1 MTTETLALK
10 PYLEKIKKH
19 CAKLTKAE
27 LIDLLCQAALDVPAA
42 ERTSFLERLSIISH
56 PVDFEE
62 IAAPE
67 DSSILAR
74 TEKLLEDIADWQ
86 KSVEDGSYYEERYEE
101 DDYYDDEEFPSMS
114 KEQQES
120 LEALFAEADRL
131 FLDGKLELAQ
141 KAYQQLID
149 LSLHGRG
156 LDYSIEYNEIDIN
169 WRETLARYCRCVYE
183 TSSEAERPK
192 LMCVAMEAE
201 RKTKAEQHPF
211 GRQLFGLGYD
221 PVNEILPSLKD
232 VFNARPGELADWD
245 DFLKKLQK
253 ELRSIDSSRAVLLH
267 LEAVQWL
274 DGLQGLAAA
283 VRQRKIPVGY
293 LYWLDQ
299 LRDNE
304 AWDELAAA
312 AQEALQAMPHDS
324 LRAYAAA
331 QLSVAGKQADDNS
344 LVLQGKREQFFSQP
358 QEEHLADLL
367 REATKQQVSEAEL
380 TKVLAF
386 LKAAPAQDK
395 QKWPVFLLQS
405 DFSLLKIKTM
415 LLLGQLQE
423 SYAAIDQKAAIGW
436 SDEKRMTGAV
446 YVGILLVLCKGNVDA
461 KTAHSLF
468 ARYMCGKY
476 GNEFI
481 ASAIKKR
488 LLHIAVS
495 DSQQKQ
501 WLRFVERI
509 SSDRAEHI
517 VSNQYRKGYAR
528 GAEALGGYMECL
540 ILHEQQD
547 KAAAFLELKRN
558 QEYKRY
564 PAFRREFDAVVSN
577 SPLLARL

>member
-74 TEKLLEDIADWQ
+74 KEKLLEDIADWQ

-101 DDYYDDEEFPSMS
+101 DDYYYDEEFPSMS

-201 RKTKAEQHPF
+201 RKTEAEQHPF

-267 LEAVQWL
+267 LEAVQRL

-283 VRQRKIPVGY
+283 VRQRNNPTGY
-293 LYWLDQ
+293 LYWLDR
-299 LRDNE
+299 LREAE
-304 AWDELAAA
+304 AWGELAAA
-312 AQEALQAMPHDS
+312 AQEALRAMPYDS

-331 QLSVAGKQADDNS
+331 QLYAAGEQTGDNI
-344 LVLQGKREQFFSQP
+344 LVLQGKREQFFSYP
-358 QEEHLADLL
+358 QEEYLADLL
-367 REATKQQVSEAEL
+367 READKQQVREAEL
-380 TKVLAF
+380 DKAISFLESMPAKV
-386 LKAAPAQDK
+386 K
-395 QKWPVFLLQS
+395 QPHFFSQS
-405 DFSLLKIKTM
+405 DFFLRIKIM

-423 SYAAIDQKAAIGW
+423 SYAAIDQEAAIGW
-436 SDEKRMTGAV
+436 SNEKRTTGAV
-446 YVGILLVLCKGNVDA
+446 YVSILFVLCKGNAEA
-461 KTAHSLF
+461 KTIQALF
-468 ARYMCGKY
+468 ERYMRRRD
-476 GNEFI
+476 GNGFI
-481 ASAIKKR
+481 ADEIKKR
-488 LLHIAVS
+488 LLQTAVS

-501 WLRFVERI
+501 WLKFVERI

-577 SPLLARL
+577 SPLLGRL

>member
-1 MTTETLALK
+1 
-10 PYLEKIKKH
+10 
-19 CAKLTKAE
+19 
-27 LIDLLCQAALDVPAA
+27 
-42 ERTSFLERLSIISH
+42 
-56 PVDFEE
+56 
-62 IAAPE
+62 
-67 DSSILAR
+67 
-74 TEKLLEDIADWQ
+74 
-86 KSVEDGSYYEERYEE
+86 
-101 DDYYDDEEFPSMS
+101 
-114 KEQQES
+114 
-120 LEALFAEADRL
+120 
-131 FLDGKLELAQ
+131 
-141 KAYQQLID
+141 
-149 LSLHGRG
+149 
-156 LDYSIEYNEIDIN
+156 
-169 WRETLARYCRCVYE
+169 
-183 TSSEAERPK
+183 
-192 LMCVAMEAE
+192 MCVAMEAE

-283 VRQRKIPVGY
+283 VRQRNNPTGY
-293 LYWLDQ
+293 LYWLDR
-299 LRDNE
+299 LREAE

-312 AQEALQAMPHDS
+312 AQEALRAMPHDS

-331 QLSVAGKQADDNS
+331 QLSAAGEQTKDNS
-344 LVLQGKREQFFSQP
+344 LVLQGKREQFFSKP

-367 REATKQQVSEAEL
+367 REATKQQVSQAEL

-395 QKWPVFLLQS
+395 QKWPVFLLQP

-476 GNEFI
+476 GNEYI
-481 ASAIKKR
+481 ANEIKKR

-501 WLRFVERI
+501 WLKFVERI

-540 ILHEQQD
+540 ILHEQQGR
-547 KAAAFLELKRN
+547 AAELLELKRN
-558 QEYKRY
+558 QQYKRY